1 MQKYKNIID
10 LPHKQ
15 SSKRPHM
22 SLSDRAAQFAP
33 FAALTG
39 YDDAIVETGRLTDK
53 KIELSEEA
61 LDLLNVKYQILL
73 AHLADNAE
81 IILTYFVPDKN
92 KSGGAYVE
100 KQGVVKRLD
109 IFERQL
115 ILCDGTKIL
124 MDDIL
129 TISGDIF
136 DSLLKTADS

>member
-1 MQKYKNIID
+1 MQKYKDIID

-109 IFERQL
+109 TFERQL

-129 TISGDIF
+129 MISGDIF
-136 DSLLKTADS
+136 DSL

>member
-1 MQKYKNIID
+1 MQKYKDIID

-100 KQGVVKRLD
+100 KHGVVKRLD

-136 DSLLKTADS
+136 DSL

>member
-1 MQKYKNIID
+1 MQKYKDIID

-15 SSKRPHM
+15 SSRRPHM
-22 SLSDRAAQFAP
+22 SLSDRAAQYAP
-33 FAALTG
+33 FSALTG

-61 LDLLNVKYQILL
+61 LDLLNAKYQILL

-81 IILTYFVPDKN
+81 IVLTYFVPDKN

-109 IFERQL
+109 TFERQ
-115 ILCDGTKIL
+115 IVLCDGTKIS

-129 TISGDIF
+129 TMSGDIF
-136 DSLLKTADS
+136 DSL

>member
-15 SSKRPHM
+15 SSKRPRM

>member
-1 MQKYKNIID
+1 MRDYSDIINMPHHVSKN
-10 LPHKQ
+10 
-15 SSKRPHM
+15 RPQM
-22 SLSDRAAQFAP
+22 SMHDRAAQFAP

-109 IFERQL
+109 TFERH
-115 ILCDGTKIL
+115 IVLCDGTKIS

-129 TISGDIF
+129 TMSGDIF
-136 DSLLKTADS
+136 DSL

>member
-1 MQKYKNIID
+1 MQKYKDIID

-15 SSKRPHM
+15 SSRRPHM

-33 FAALTG
+33 FSALTG

-61 LDLLNVKYQILL
+61 LDLLNAKYQILL

-109 IFERQL
+109 TFERH
-115 ILCDGTKIL
+115 IVLCDGTKIS

-129 TISGDIF
+129 TMSGDIF
-136 DSLLKTADS
+136 DSL

>member
-1 MQKYKNIID
+1 MKKYKDIID

-15 SSKRPHM
+15 SSRRPHM

-33 FAALTG
+33 FSALTG

-61 LDLLNVKYQILL
+61 LDLLNAKYQILL

-109 IFERQL
+109 TFERH
-115 ILCDGTKIL
+115 IVLCDGTKIS

-129 TISGDIF
+129 TMSGDIF
-136 DSLLKTADS
+136 DSL

>member
-1 MQKYKNIID
+1 MKKYKDIID

-15 SSKRPHM
+15 SSRRPHM

-33 FAALTG
+33 FSALTG

-61 LDLLNVKYQILL
+61 LDLLNAKYQILL

-81 IILTYFVPDKN
+81 IILTYFVSDKN

-109 IFERQL
+109 TFERQ
-115 ILCDGTKIL
+115 IVLCDGTKIS
-124 MDDIL
+124 MNDIL
-129 TISGDIF
+129 TMSGDIF
-136 DSLLKTADS
+136 DSL